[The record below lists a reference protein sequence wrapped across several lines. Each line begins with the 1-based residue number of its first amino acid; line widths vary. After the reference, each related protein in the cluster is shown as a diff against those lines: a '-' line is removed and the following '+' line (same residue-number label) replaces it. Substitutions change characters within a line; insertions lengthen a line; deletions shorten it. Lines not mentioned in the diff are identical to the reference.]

1 MPLTTSALNL
11 ALIVHNCE
19 LARLAFFAVNASK
32 VSSNL
37 RAPENIAVYQA
48 GQQNGAGPVSLPV
61 VQVSLSAATV
71 GSGLFGLH
79 ACLAALASDSA
90 ANPGPMHLLQ

>member
-11 ALIVHNCE
+11 ALIVHNCK

-48 GQQNGAGPVSLPV
+48 GQQNGVGAVSLPV
-61 VQVSLSAATV
+61 VQASPSAVTV
-71 GSGLFGLH
+71 GFELGLH
-79 ACLAALASDSA
+79 AFLAALASDSA